1 MANGHGGARKG
12 SGRKP
17 KPLSQKIEEGNRGH
31 RPLKK
36 VEFAGEAPGPAADAP
51 EYLRHMTNP
60 IAGIPR
66 PAEIYAGIVKY
77 LEPSGCLPLIPEDLI
92 ADYAVAKHNL
102 HLTNHQLAISCI
114 VGVDD
119 AENFEITPFTE
130 AVLKM
135 QKHVLSTWAPIWD
148 IVNRNSQHKIE
159 NPETDMMMQIFQ
171 ARLRTKKREEAA
183 ARG

>member
-12 SGRKP
+12 AGRKP
-17 KPLSQKIEEGNRGH
+17 KPLVQRIEEGNRGH

-36 VEFAGEAPGPAADAP
+36 VEFAGPAEGLAPDAP
-51 EYLRHMTNP
+51 EYLHHMTNP

-66 PAEIYAGIVKY
+66 PAEIYAKTVKY

-102 HLTNHQLAISCI
+102 HLANHQLAISAI
-114 VGVDD
+114 VGVDE
-119 AENFEITPFTE
+119 AKNFEITPFTE

-135 QKHVLSTWAPIWD
+135 QKHALSTWAPIWE
-148 IVNRNSQHKIE
+148 IVSRNSTRKLE
-159 NPETDMMMQIFQ
+159 NPEADMMLQIID
-171 ARLRTKKREEAA
+171 ARMRKKQREEAKQH
-183 ARG
+183 G